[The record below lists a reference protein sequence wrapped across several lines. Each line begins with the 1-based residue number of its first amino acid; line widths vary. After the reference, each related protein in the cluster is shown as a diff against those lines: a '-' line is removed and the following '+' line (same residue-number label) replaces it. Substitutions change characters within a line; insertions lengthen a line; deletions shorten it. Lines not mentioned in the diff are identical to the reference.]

1 MASTLR
7 HRWAALS
14 PREAGERRPPVP
26 PGRRPGLTR
35 RARLV
40 YSALGVAAILLVW
53 QVLALVVNPVFVA
66 SPAATAVALAR
77 LAWEGR
83 LWIELAITLKRL
95 VLGLALGASA
105 GWALGVLAGL
115 EPRVRSFFEPVR
127 WVVMTIPAVV
137 IAMLAMLWFGLG
149 DRTVIFMVA
158 VIVFPTMFV
167 NTVSGVLSIDTR
179 LIEMGHVYR
188 FPRRLMLTEVYLP
201 GVASPAL
208 AGLTLAAGIGVRA
221 VVLGEVLA
229 AMSGIGHAFSRA
241 HSWLETEELFAW
253 IVVLVGL
260 MGLIEFAALR
270 PLRRRALSWREGRE

>member
-1 MASTLR
+1 
-7 HRWAALS
+7 
-14 PREAGERRPPVP
+14 
-26 PGRRPGLTR
+26 
-35 RARLV
+35 
-40 YSALGVAAILLVW
+40 VAAILLVW